1 MANGYTPGSFTPRAG
16 GKSYTEMLGEQVQSI
31 KADRQQRLDRA
42 FNRNQAERQLKSQRM
57 STVLNIDTTGMA
69 PDYAQS
75 LSDFKSSIIESLDS
89 SSDTYYGDGEAGDA
103 KFMVELANL
112 VQAKNASDGHYQIG
126 SNGAEGYT
134 NSFGKVDAATGRPY
148 VGNKEDLDARSQ
160 MWDSGLFE
168 NMGVTGEVGNRQ
180 ITGIPLNPITINPD
194 TKAYESVRIG
204 ENAIPIASHELLLDA
219 TPFWTAPTG
228 DAPMI
233 SDELALDFA
242 EGGAYASLLNPD
254 ISGDFVL
261 NKEDGIARSA
271 FRTDGVLND
280 MRQEWLRENAG
291 KPIAK
296 GITTIDQWDDE
307 RWAVVGL
314 SEELA
319 FKKFQEIGNA
329 VAENR
334 AVEFNDKSFVGQG
347 QYQVGDI
354 ITYSIFDQ
362 KTQKSRAITVASEGE
377 QRKVSFVGLDG
388 TDPTTASFVYVYDLG
403 DGVLQTATIPV
414 NSGEGRQ
421 IVEGIGGE
429 SALAALVD
437 RVPRPVNTDG
447 QDSDQPNNQNN
458 QQQGEEEEVS
468 ETEPVDVPSNLE
480 AARVEL
486 EYEIQQIEGEFQ
498 NIPPERRDLAKIDR
512 LQKAKRELSEI
523 NQRLSGVQ
531 ENPESY
537 TSNEDFESYL
547 SEVKDSISF
556 FSTKTP
562 AQNLAKKISGLTP
575 PEQAKAINEKYDEI
589 EAKWNSMSNN
599 LDTPRK
605 KVKASELETQ
615 MAQLEEM
622 RNRLGYSE
630 GSKKKTVEAAAAVED
645 IAPETAAVVE
655 SAGAAIN
662 PNTQK
667 PVKVT
672 DSPGEK
678 QEATMMTLGGLVE
691 MEKQEAD
698 IVEDIRKISVNVL
711 GDSIATWQW
720 NDWQKKLKRG
730 EETDPVPAWCAAWM
744 ADMIMRANPDFD
756 FDVLDYAVE
765 GKPGERAEKEDK
777 MNRVRARF
785 YKNVGTEVPKISE
798 SLSGRAPVDI
808 ERYDGRVGDI
818 VVKSRMVDGK
828 KQSHVGFFVGYAEN
842 GDVLILGGNQ
852 NDELNVTAY
861 PYSQVDAMRRLE
873 VPALTKEQVE
883 TISADIKKA
892 GKTT

>member
-31 KADRQQRLDRA
+31 RADRQQRLDRA

-69 PDYAQS
+69 PEYAQS
-75 LSDFKSSIIESLDS
+75 LNDFKSSIIESLDS
-89 SSDTYYGDGEAGDA
+89 SSDTYYGDGEVGDA
-103 KFMVELANL
+103 KFMVEVANL

-168 NMGVTGEVGNRQ
+168 NMGVTGEVGSRQ
-180 ITGIPLNPITINPD
+180 ITGIPLNPITINPE
-194 TKAYESVRIG
+194 TKAYESVRIS
-204 ENAIPIASHELLLDA
+204 ENAIPIGSHELLLDA

-233 SDELALDFA
+233 SDTLALDFT
-242 EGGAYASLLNPD
+242 EGGAYASLLNTD
-254 ISGDFVL
+254 VSGDLVI

-291 KPIAK
+291 KPVAK
-296 GITTIDQWDDE
+296 GITTIDQWDDD
-307 RWAVVGL
+307 RWAIVGL

-319 FKKFQEIGNA
+319 FKKFQEIGNS

-334 AVEFNDKSFVGQG
+334 AVEFNDKSFIGQG
-347 QYQVGDI
+347 QYPVGDV

-362 KTQKSRAITVASEGE
+362 KTQKSRTITVASEGE

-403 DGVLQTATIPV
+403 DNVLQTATIPV

-437 RVPRPVNTDG
+437 RVPIPVNTDG
-447 QDSDQPNNQNN
+447 QNSDQPNNQNN

-468 ETEPVDVPSNLE
+468 ETQPVDVQSNLE
-480 AARVEL
+480 ASRVEL
-486 EYEIQQIEGEFQ
+486 EYEIQQIEGELQ
-498 NIPPERRDLAKIDR
+498 NIPPERRDLARIDR
-512 LQKAKRELSEI
+512 LQQAKRELAEV

-556 FSTKTP
+556 FSRNTP
-562 AQNLAKKISGLTP
+562 AQNLAKEISGLTP
-575 PEQAKAINEKYDEI
+575 PEQDKAINQKYDEI
-589 EAKWNSMSNN
+589 EAEWNSISNN

-630 GSKKKTVEAAAAVED
+630 NKVIQGEGPGIAYSKPRPPQDISILEVGNSAAGSSKEERKLAFNEATRMAREAGHPFPEVVAAQFAKESSWGKDKGADFNYFGMKSSPAFIERLKEAGIEVRSGDEVETDEYIDGKKKTIKDSFLAFNSPEDAFMAYLMFIDTTKKKGEGGASERRYGEALDES
-645 IAPETAAVVE
+645 ETAYDYIKKIIE
-655 SAGAAIN
+655 AGYATTPPKAYADSIN
-662 PNTQK
+662 SIAKTYGFDLTEIGRK
-667 PVKVT
+667 PV
-672 DSPGEK
+672 
-678 QEATMMTLGGLVE
+678 
-691 MEKQEAD
+691 
-698 IVEDIRKISVNVL
+698 
-711 GDSIATWQW
+711 
-720 NDWQKKLKRG
+720 
-730 EETDPVPAWCAAWM
+730 
-744 ADMIMRANPDFD
+744 
-756 FDVLDYAVE
+756 
-765 GKPGERAEKEDK
+765 
-777 MNRVRARF
+777 
-785 YKNVGTEVPKISE
+785 GTAS
-798 SLSGRAPVDI
+798 
-808 ERYDGRVGDI
+808 
-818 VVKSRMVDGK
+818 
-828 KQSHVGFFVGYAEN
+828 N
-842 GDVLILGGNQ
+842 
-852 NDELNVTAY
+852 
-861 PYSQVDAMRRLE
+861 
-873 VPALTKEQVE
+873 
-883 TISADIKKA
+883 
-892 GKTT
+892 